1 MTAFTRRKLN
11 TINAKMGKRVT
22 EIIRKR
28 IIDNLLDSI
37 ILDILHIANMKRP
50 VSDKTRKKIAKLLQE
65 FHSDRFADSEK
76 TLVTIFKC
84 LHLDTRKI
92 ARPYTID
99 K

>member
-1 MTAFTRRKLN
+1 MEKKVTYKAFIAVYEGSPIWISEEAFDDCN
-11 TINAKMGKRVT
+11 IPV
-22 EIIRKR
+22 
-28 IIDNLLDSI
+28 
-37 ILDILHIANMKRP
+37 ILHIANMKRP

-84 LHLDTRKI
+84 LHLDTSKI